1 MKTLRLKGAVSS
13 GKSEGAEFTKLPW
26 VKKQIAKKIG
36 FNPYPGTLNL
46 ELTEEEALRKTLLDK
61 AEAIEISPAPGFS
74 AGRCFKADLR
84 NSLRCAVVIPEI
96 PNYPRDV
103 VEVIA
108 PANVREKLKLKDG
121 DCVEVKIL
129 LE

>member
-1 MKTLRLKGAVSS
+1 MKTLRLKGTVSS
-13 GKSEGAEFTKLPW
+13 GKNEGAEFTKLPW

-46 ELTEEEALRKTLLDK
+46 ELTEEEAVRKTLLDE

-74 AGRCFKADLR
+74 PGRCFKADLR
-84 NSLRCAVVIPEI
+84 NSLRCAVVIPGI
-96 PNYPRDV
+96 QNYPRDI